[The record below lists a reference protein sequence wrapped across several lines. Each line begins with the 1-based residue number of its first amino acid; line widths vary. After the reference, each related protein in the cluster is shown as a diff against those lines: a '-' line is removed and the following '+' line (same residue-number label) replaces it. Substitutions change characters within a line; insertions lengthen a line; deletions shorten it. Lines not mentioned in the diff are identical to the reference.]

1 MITSTCKIRVLHG
14 HIAMSFSLSLFR
26 MCVGH
31 VGGGSFFLSSDISQ
45 WYDFSL
51 LMPGPHW
58 NSEIYLI
65 KLLYRYP
72 RQILKLC

>member
-1 MITSTCKIRVLHG
+1 MGI
-14 HIAMSFSLSLFR
+14 SLCHFR
-26 MCVGH
+26 YHYLECVW
-31 VGGGSFFLSSDISQ
+31 VTWGGGFLSSDISQ